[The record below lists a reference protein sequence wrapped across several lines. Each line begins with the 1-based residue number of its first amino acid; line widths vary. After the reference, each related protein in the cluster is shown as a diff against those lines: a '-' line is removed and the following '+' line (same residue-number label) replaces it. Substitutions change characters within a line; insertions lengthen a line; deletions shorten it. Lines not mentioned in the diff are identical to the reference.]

1 MIGFAIFTGGLTSF
15 FNLDKLGQSEHLS
28 STILMGKENL
38 FASTQLIFPC
48 FKFLHKSMGLRSL
61 KKFSKNGSVASRF
74 SIQRDASMRSWH
86 SSFLIQYFHTKF
98 TTYIIAT
105 GLIIMRSVSEDCH
118 LQFMQLLKILI
129 TQLYA
134 RLSNSSLHLDNLNRS
149 DQIIQ
154 FFPQFS
160 HTFSAHSSIS

>member
-1 MIGFAIFTGGLTSF
+1 MISFAIFTDELNSF
-15 FNLDKLGQSEHLS
+15 FNIDTLEQSEHLS
-28 STILMGKENL
+28 STILMRKIFSQVPNL
-38 FASTQLIFPC
+38 YLLC
-48 FKFLHKSMGLRSL
+48 FKFLHHKSIGLRCL
-61 KKFSKNGSVASRF
+61 KKLSKNGSVASRV
-74 SIQRDASMRSWH
+74 
-86 SSFLIQYFHTKF
+86 LV
-98 TTYIIAT
+98 AT
-105 GLIIMRSVSEDCH
+105 GLIIMRSVSEDFH
-118 LQFMQLLKILI
+118 LQFMQLLKIFI